1 MVGKMSSMKK
11 LIVMMVLVVF
21 VFTMYGCGGSESG
34 KDKESGAEESTATL
48 TELPET
54 PTSTPTNTP
63 TPTPKATETPTPT
76 PLPTAT
82 PTPVPEVLENK
93 SDVTS
98 VRLGWSGE
106 AETEYVLRYREK
118 DGEWMEKTVTGTE
131 GYAGGLK
138 KDTDYELEVLL
149 AGANEGENNI
159 WLEKITAHTEKAGAG
174 DPFKDVYGKIVVGKA
189 KKDVAF
195 TSEAGCLGAKIWPQH
210 KCSFFSDP
218 ELTKKSGA
226 LAGGEELAVTETED
240 GYCYLRKD
248 GRYSLYMKGKN
259 SKNEEIEG
267 WVDADLVMINVA
279 DIFSPGDKKY
289 GIHID
294 RTNAYNSIFTAG
306 GSATQVDYTSAE
318 ESRYDV
324 IRDESKVFSEM
335 GYNVIFGIT
344 GTDLPNYGPKDQM
357 PVVWDLAM
365 SLIVCQKNALEK
377 GTALLIYDGYR
388 PNSTS
393 HAVCDAIINYNYLS
407 VAVNGTNLA
416 RGFSSAKY
424 GPRDY
429 IGYNSRHN
437 MGIAVDLT
445 IIAFDDIDKEG
456 AELVMQSKMHT
467 LDFRCNMSYN
477 NDNANLLY
485 EIMTTGSGLQ
495 PLSNKAEWWHFE
507 LIMDAKL
514 YPQIK
519 TYIYADYEI

>member
-1 MVGKMSSMKK
+1 MSIMKK
-11 LIVMMVLVVF
+11 FLVMTVLLVF
-21 VFTMYGCGGSESG
+21 VFAMYGCGKSESG
-34 KDKESGAEESTATL
+34 KNQESGAGEITVAL
-48 TELPET
+48 TESPK
-54 PTSTPTNTP
+54 TP
-63 TPTPKATETPTPT
+63 TPVPTETATPTPEATATPTPT

-82 PTPVPEVLENK
+82 PTPVPEILENK

-98 VRLGWSGE
+98 VRLSWSGE
-106 AETEYVLRYREK
+106 AEAEYILKYREK
-118 DGEWMEKTVTGTE
+118 DGEWTQKTVMGNE
-131 GYAGGLK
+131 GFAGGLK

-149 AGANEGENNI
+149 AGTGEGENTAWI
-159 WLEKITAHTEKAGAG
+159 EKISAHTEKAGYG
-174 DPFKDVYGKIVVGKA
+174 DPFKDVYGKIVVGEA
-189 KKDVAF
+189 QKDVAF

-226 LAGGEELAVTETED
+226 LAGGEDLIVTETEE

-248 GRYSLYMKGKN
+248 GRYSLHMKGKD
-259 SKNEEIEG
+259 SKGAEIEG
-267 WVDADLVMINVA
+267 WVDADLVMINIA
-279 DIFSPGDKKY
+279 DIFSPEDKKY

-294 RTNAYNSIFTAG
+294 RTNAYYSIFTAG
-306 GSATQVDYTSAE
+306 GSSTQVDYNSSE

-324 IRDESKVFSEM
+324 ITDKSKMFSEL
-335 GYNVIFGIT
+335 GYNIVFGIT
-344 GTDLPNYGPKDQM
+344 GTELTNYGPKDQM

-365 SLIVCQKNALEK
+365 SLIVCQKNALAK

-393 HAVCDAIINYNYLS
+393 HAVCDAIINYKYLS
-407 VAVNGTNLA
+407 VSVNGTNLA

-456 AELVMQSKMHT
+456 AELVMQTKMHT

-485 EIMTTGSGLQ
+485 GIMTEGSGLQ

-519 TYIYADYEI
+519 TYIYADYRI